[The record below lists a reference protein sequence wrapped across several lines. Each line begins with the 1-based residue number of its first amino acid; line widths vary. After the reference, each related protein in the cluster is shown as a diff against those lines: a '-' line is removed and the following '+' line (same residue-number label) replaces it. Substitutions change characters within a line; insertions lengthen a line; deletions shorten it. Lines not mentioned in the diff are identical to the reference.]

1 MNRILASSVISVLAL
16 AGCATQSQPEQ
27 ELTQNPMCMDKG
39 LPGGWSTSSITP
51 EVMRAMD
58 TIQGQ
63 MHNESPLKQIN
74 QVRTQV
80 VSGMNYAIEYT
91 LENGEVWH
99 AVVNRNLRGDY
110 MIERIS
116 KPGPLCPSAQ

>member
-1 MNRILASSVISVLAL
+1 MNRTFATSVISVLVL
-16 AGCATQSQPEQ
+16 AGCATQSQPEPEQ
-27 ELTQNPMCMDKG
+27 ELAQNPICIEKG

-58 TIQGQ
+58 TILGQ
-63 MHNESPLKQIN
+63 MNNESPVKQIN

-80 VSGMNYAIEYT
+80 VSGMNYAIEFT

-99 AVVNRNLRGDY
+99 AVVNRSLRDDY
-110 MIERIS
+110 MIERIA
-116 KPGPLCPSAQ
+116 KPGPLCP

>member
-1 MNRILASSVISVLAL
+1 MNRIFASSVISVLVL
-16 AGCATQSQPEQ
+16 AGCATQSQPEP
-27 ELTQNPMCMDKG
+27 ELAKNPMCMEKG

-58 TIQGQ
+58 TILGQ
-63 MHNESPLKQIN
+63 MNTESPVKQIN

-80 VSGMNYAIEYT
+80 VSGMNYAIEFT

-99 AVVNRNLRGDY
+99 AVVNRNLRDDY
-110 MIERIS
+110 MIERIA
-116 KPGPLCPSAQ
+116 KPGPLCP

>member
-1 MNRILASSVISVLAL
+1 MNRIFASSVISVLAL
-16 AGCATQSQPEQ
+16 SGCATQSQPEP
-27 ELTQNPMCMDKG
+27 ELAKKPMCMEKG

-58 TIQGQ
+58 TILGQ
-63 MHNESPLKQIN
+63 MNTESPVKQIN

-80 VSGMNYAIEYT
+80 VSGMNYAIEFT

-99 AVVNRNLRGDY
+99 AVVNRNLRDDY
-110 MIERIS
+110 MIERIA
-116 KPGPLCPSAQ
+116 KPGPLCP

>member
-1 MNRILASSVISVLAL
+1 MNRIFASSVISVLAL
-16 AGCATQSQPEQ
+16 AGCATQSQPEP
-27 ELTQNPMCMDKG
+27 ELAKNPMCMEKG

-58 TIQGQ
+58 TILGQ
-63 MHNESPLKQIN
+63 MNTESPVKQIN

-80 VSGMNYAIEYT
+80 VSGMNYAIEFT

-99 AVVNRNLRGDY
+99 AVVNRNLRDDY
-110 MIERIS
+110 MIERIA
-116 KPGPLCPSAQ
+116 KPGPLCP